1 MLSTV
6 LPSRP
11 SASKPLLL
19 NLVLATC
26 GQAAMLL
33 GGCGQPFVSRFPW
46 AMGEGLV
53 RTGGAQGSLS
63 TEKKAVCSYTKM
75 SANRR

>member
-19 NLVLATC
+19 SLALATR

-33 GGCGQPFVSRFPW
+33 GGCG
-46 AMGEGLV
+46 
-53 RTGGAQGSLS
+53 
-63 TEKKAVCSYTKM
+63 
-75 SANRR
+75 